1 MVSGDV
7 KSPTIR
13 LLALQLLVREGEKRP
28 DMLRQRVC
36 AGVKEAY
43 LFQQEIIPHDEHV
56 TAVTYEAD
64 GNSCAPKVECIFG
77 LLYKECLSSSK
88 AAKQALFKS
97 LIKIFISFDFDD
109 EYDVN
114 NCSVEDT
121 QAGAAK
127 TNNHKS
133 VPSNGST
140 YARETAIDL
149 PFLCYVSQILAHLP
163 YNASMDPLFIIYHV
177 SNAIIVHG
185 EPLLYRIARFLAPHY
200 AVVGK
205 AEDREDEDVDIL
217 EEAAKSK
224 APCRTKAARVFE
236 SPNFDLEVFAQ
247 LCTKAASIILLIRLK
262 QFLKKVYSLS
272 ETRCME
278 YAPNDKERISDRSI
292 NTPEE
297 MPVFNNK
304 FEPCIQN
311 SLPNSCQTSSAT
323 KKDALIHVYAEFRHL
338 MRKVGSTSLD
348 EKSAESKSIKH
359 TGSSE
364 LTAVSKCKGSSQ
376 ELTSPSSVTEKVV
389 DDNIG
394 KDEEDNNMKSSKK
407 RRKSSRTPP
416 SKAPSKRSR
425 QSNL

>member
-7 KSPTIR
+7 KSPTVR

-43 LFQQEIIPHDEHV
+43 LFQREIIPRDEYV
-56 TAVTYEAD
+56 TAVTFEAD
-64 GNSCAPKVECIFG
+64 GNSGAPKVECIFG

-88 AAKQALFKS
+88 AAKQALFRS
-97 LIKIFISFDFDD
+97 LIKIFISFDFD
-109 EYDVN
+109 EEESNVN
-114 NCSVEDT
+114 DCSVEDA

-127 TNNHKS
+127 ANNHKS
-133 VPSNGST
+133 TPNNGLT
-140 YARETAIDL
+140 YARETSIDL

-177 SNAIIVHG
+177 SNAITVHG

-205 AEDREDEDVDIL
+205 AEDREDEDVDVL

-236 SPNFDLEVFAQ
+236 SPDFDLEVFAK
-247 LCTKAASIILLIRLK
+247 LCTKAASIVLLIRLQ

-272 ETRCME
+272 ETRCTE
-278 YAPNDKERISDRSI
+278 YAPNEKERISDRSI

-304 FEPCIQN
+304 FEPCIQDSLAN
-311 SLPNSCQTSSAT
+311 SFQTSSAT
-323 KKDALIHVYAEFRHL
+323 KKDALIHIYAEFRYL

-359 TGSSE
+359 TGHSE
-364 LTAVSKCKGSSQ
+364 LNASKCNGSSQ
-376 ELTSPSSVTEKVV
+376 ELTSPSSVTENIA

-394 KDEEDNNMKSSKK
+394 NDDEDDNMKSSKK

-416 SKAPSKRSR
+416 SKAPSKRK
-425 QSNL
+425 QAK